1 VPARG
6 SGDLIMPR
14 SGRRTAVRQRTDVAL
29 AQAYKADV
37 GAASSTPAHAESR
50 NHRKLD
56 MNSTHALRL
65 IALAGLGPLLAAP
78 AIAQEG
84 GYFYGG
90 LSAGQSRSK
99 VDENRL
105 AESVLGAGT
114 TATIIER
121 DERDTA
127 YRLFGGYQL
136 NRYIGF
142 EAGFFDLGKASFR
155 ATTTPAGT
163 LDGAMRIRGVNL
175 DVVGTL
181 PITQNF
187 AAIGR
192 IGSAYSR
199 TQDSFAGSGAAAGVL
214 TNSTDRQA
222 NIKFGAGLQY
232 AFSPSLMMRVE
243 GERYRV
249 SDGRGDHARV
259 NTYSVGLV
267 MPFGRG
273 SSAAPRM
280 VSQAPRYEVPA
291 PQPMV
296 VQAAPAPLPPPV
308 AVVAAPPAPPPV
320 VVPER
325 RRVTYSAES
334 MFGFDRSE
342 VQAEG
347 KTALDGFAR
356 ELEGARYE
364 SISVTGHTDR
374 LGSSAYNQT
383 LSQQRADAVKSY
395 LVTSD
400 RVDAAKISATGSG
413 ESDPV
418 TKAEDCKGTKAGTA
432 LIACLQPDRRV
443 EIEVT
448 GSR

>member
-1 VPARG
+1 
-6 SGDLIMPR
+6 
-14 SGRRTAVRQRTDVAL
+14 
-29 AQAYKADV
+29 
-37 GAASSTPAHAESR
+37 
-50 NHRKLD
+50 

-65 IALAGLGPLLAAP
+65 LALAGLGPLMAAP

-105 AESVLGAGT
+105 ADSVLGAGT

-142 EAGFFDLGKASFR
+142 EAGFFDLGKSSFR
-155 ATTTPAGT
+155 ATTAPAGT
-163 LDGAMRIRGVNL
+163 LDGAMRIRGASL

-192 IGSAYSR
+192 VGTAYAR

-273 SSAAPRM
+273 STAAPRM
-280 VSQAPRYEVPA
+280 VSQAPRYEAPP

-296 VQAAPAPLPPPV
+296 VQAPPPPPPEPV
-308 AVVAAPPAPPPV
+308 AVVPPAPAPV
-320 VVPER
+320 VAPPR
-325 RRVTYSAES
+325 RTVSYSAES
-334 MFGFDRSE
+334 MFTFDQSE
-342 VQAEG
+342 VRAEG

-356 ELEGARYE
+356 ELEGTRYE

-374 LGSSAYNQT
+374 LGSTAYNQT
-383 LSQQRADAVKSY
+383 LSQQRADAVKNY
-395 LVTSD
+395 LVTND
-400 RVDAAKISATGSG
+400 RVDPSKISATGSG
-413 ESDPV
+413 ESAPV
-418 TKAEDCKGTKAGTA
+418 TKAEDCKGTKANSA
-432 LIACLQPDRRV
+432 LVACLQPDRRV

-448 GSR
+448 GTR